1 MADDPNSTRTR
12 RFEALK
18 EKLKAPN
25 GNNPETIAQI
35 KDFLDKFPVTSPD
48 QPNYYGTII
57 QDLLDVLKSIPCKFS
72 NCPENTARSNII
84 EIIQKCPNFEII
96 RNFYNHLFKAVDD
109 VYENDNEDNAASALK
124 LFIDL
129 TKSYKE
135 MVIDTTVTKFIKF
148 AEKMF
153 KKSEDI
159 AKTAIERGA
168 KNDLVPSQDSFKVLI
183 ECGSVISSLWHH
195 FQRLVPIK
203 DFITLAFDIVT
214 RDDPKDI
221 NKYPKV
227 YNDYIQCKTKTFS
240 FLAQFAQSDQL
251 NRDLRVPTDR
261 LPGVLLKM
269 MRSIPSDMYNI
280 KKDIFQG
287 FSLIIKSSTH
297 KASFSKHI
305 DNFLEENEM
314 SGNSSSIRASWYA
327 CMLEFIDT
335 FKNEMTHDQLSKA
348 VALVCKNIHHFT
360 SNYQGQS
367 FNTLKSLLDS
377 IKNLRER
384 GQRGN
389 LSPTID
395 TMYFMIL
402 TTLSKRIS
410 CYKVMIE
417 DIITQAREMR
427 ATSQRPN
434 INLSEPMSQYKKVAE
449 IVKIVISEKHHS
461 NSQFITNPWDQP
473 TVKITTKIIKNMML
487 VARVYTEYK
496 YEREESGFYDTISG
510 IFYNIS
516 SNQGSQHIFNDI
528 FQSLLPFLFLMS
540 AENSN
545 LNKLF
550 ESLSRNFRDN
560 HKSLGDTMMP
570 FIIENLEIID
580 QDSSIADTKILS
592 LHNKAK
598 LPLPSG
604 DKKDYKRK
612 LGKRLSD
619 LFEMM
624 LVPDVLE
631 IHGKRLIQKCEELC
645 RDEIIPRYV
654 VIAKSCVKKVFYN
667 KNVRTELATPWL
679 QQQDPLLLPGPP
691 YHLICSSLCS
701 TASDKIAQAC
711 ILLEENHQNINLTP
725 EVIKRLF
732 DLMHKPQGYSQK
744 EVSRIIAK
752 LGNGIRNS
760 RQPISV
766 KAWSAPPNMVLD
778 REGFSYAF
786 SFDLIYDPM
795 FPPIKIPMDYV
806 ISKINNSLKAK
817 TVVDETQ
824 KKTIQAASKIVSICI
839 LNLLSKLKI
848 DTKLVASKV
857 ASIVLNCQDN
867 YSPLRPVIP
876 EMHRVSFSQTLKNA
890 IEVLISLISIPDTV
904 EDLSELYE
912 TVFIHMGF
920 LMFSSLEGSFTDIG
934 FNTLEIL
941 EILCGKLTYLEKD
954 NDKRFKASLK
964 GLNNIITTVSKILG
978 RNDVHLYKS
987 ETIKQIL
994 LALIRTC
1001 YQPDWTTQF
1010 GACGGLFRLLRGFPQ
1025 QMIRDFSMQLL
1036 KTSLHVLQSFNSVCK
1051 TQLSDEIIQLFNA
1064 VYENC
1069 EKQKV
1074 LYELVQGLL
1083 SQSANLRYICRK
1095 LIIDHDLIPEMYRTF
1110 IPIYDKSSGK
1120 SVAEQLKEL
1129 ILPQIYKSV
1138 NIYTRAM
1145 LLETLNFSIKK
1156 KIIPFGANKGEIV
1169 LFLQHVEEYFKEEQK
1184 DQKKSNEENPEKFN
1198 AEKIAAFE
1206 CMKTVLEEEEFWGFV
1221 RENDKDAS
1229 DLRYKITSRFLRA
1242 VGYHTDQHIIAIVK
1256 SGIEILLRKENNCR
1270 HILPQLDL
1278 KDCLRPI
1285 LTDLAKTNNLPSLQL
1300 INNFSRLLEVI
1311 SDCFNINLG
1320 ARLIA
1325 HINRVEPQNKES
1337 LPLIPAIA
1345 NLFYLMPKCTEDI
1358 LTNVIQGFFKAEE
1371 NLQKNQLQ
1379 GYLNSYF
1386 TVPLIRYITR
1396 FPEKTLKYF
1405 FEESK
1410 KLKYFT
1416 NLISHPIGYPLR
1428 DIIAREYDKY
1438 ITPLLSTTL
1447 NKDYLDAIKITN
1459 ALVKFMPRWI
1469 STKPKIIERLREIYN
1484 QSDASPNESE
1494 IIEISYMH
1502 KYILKAFISF
1512 IRYNHKI
1519 GISEILLDLP
1529 VAYGKKNIWN
1539 LEFLSKFLKK
1549 ELVSIL
1555 STHEKKSVLK
1565 FIMKFL
1571 HESNA
1576 ASPAALSALNDK
1588 KNKVLEYLL
1597 IPFIGECF
1605 KDAKK
1610 SQIITKSIHI
1620 STIRLIRKHLTDY
1633 LNTCCVQ
1640 LMNLGSMLIENFEN
1654 EFFHYRKELIKFY
1667 WGMIKSDN
1675 PFIKGSAYVNVAR
1688 FIGVYNLPDSLTV
1701 QLLGAL
1707 FKAHHA
1713 ELVASAH
1720 QAFACLSEKLIQF
1733 FREARFKDYLTEY
1746 VKKYLYQET
1755 RQFQSMIHVIDII
1768 IKNSTVFYHIRDGL
1782 ISHFLNWIN
1791 HLGLGLHSNY
1801 NAKKTLLDL
1810 TAVMIKFSEQHSR
1823 ENTDSYITTSHKEM
1837 LINFFARFGQAPALY
1852 ISRNPQRSF
1861 EQMNIL
1867 SVKCIDN
1874 MKSALKLW
1882 GEVNFKAKNWTEAL
1896 KKCVNL
1902 VQQHQQRNNAAD
1914 ALKKLLER
1922 SLSIIKILSEH
1933 NTRTAIIQYPE
1944 LVKYLALQVKST
1956 ESTVLTKNLCDTISI
1971 LLSYPA
1977 EDLKKQLN
1985 EILENSFAENSSQNC
2000 YWTIQLLTHVI
2011 KNFPEDV
2018 VQHMKGLLTL
2028 TYNLIKDI
2036 TSDPMLRDIKM
2047 ETIQLSLGIL
2057 QNSILHLSDENKRSL
2072 KSILTLIFENHS
2084 DFKVIITA
2092 ACRVMENWLI
2102 EYDKDMFFTI
2112 KEQCT
2117 ILMKL
2122 FSGYKLEIKYSNLPL
2137 ELAIRILSSTS
2148 DCYEPRILL
2157 CKAVL
2162 QYLLMDPGNEFK
2174 PQFNQILKDLIG
2186 VSMWRRLLFIFDH
2199 HDSTDPKFWVRS
2211 SLDILLGGLEDSAVI
2226 DNKDM
2231 DEDIET
2237 QLDRNT
2243 AKLLKQHFEYIR
2255 INRIKYAKDLIT
2267 SLRQLTNFPISSNL
2281 FMNLFPQI
2289 WSTLSSSQQNS
2300 LVFTMENMFIN
2311 KTPTEPSDSNSFKSI
2326 LTALAGCTPLPFIRP
2341 EILQYIAKVHNSW
2354 NITIPILE
2362 TYYNYLPE
2370 KEKTLMYLEQLHS
2383 RLGER
2388 EYSIGYKIARST
2400 TQACKSALKSSL
2412 LNNWEEARDQFAS
2425 LMEKD
2430 LQDADIAREGWD
2442 ECSENLADW
2451 KHLLQYGDGKQ
2462 DLNSV
2467 VWLWQEK
2474 RYSDCNLL
2482 IKKLNISNHPMCI
2495 YYKNIEILENRSYE
2509 EINFKEIENELD
2521 QSSKEI
2527 SYEWTAIPKHPSAG
2541 HIALIQL
2548 LDLRNE
2554 VFEGFALLRNLEE
2567 SLRISRFSDKNETIE
2582 KWRNKPIRIQD
2593 GLRFWGTSFKLRK
2606 SILKLCQKNIERA
2619 NSTVSIQLD
2628 AASEMN
2634 IVDLTYANLLRKVG
2648 VHYEAFEVLKATSIK
2663 DRTNDLY
2670 LKCSEEVK
2678 LSIAIGDL
2686 ENALSTANY
2695 WCHTETFTK
2704 EIIADFRRLKGRI
2717 YKKMGNLPMAVR
2729 CFKNAYQGNP
2739 KVMHALLG
2747 LGKTLAL
2754 QYPDPR
2760 PEEANEILYCLLLG
2774 IQHRIT
2780 KHKSYIPRIL
2790 NLLDLCDNFE
2800 KWPEYSEKIYS
2811 YCIPYLF
2818 QILKKIDR
2826 NRNIKIFDGLIKYL
2840 IEFHPQSLFF
2850 ALRNFVDRRSTSMD
2864 RSLPITFLKYFN
2876 DLKKIQNILV
2886 QNLEFLC
2893 ESLTSCFKPTL
2904 EEELYSVFSSLLYA
2918 PSEYPVEE
2926 YREVFEMVKTN
2937 FFRRENEEFVD
2948 KYQKDFLYCFNEA
2961 TMQSLESIR
2970 NEMKTWK
2977 DRLLSE
2983 IKQYETRY
2991 LDLDCPE
2998 LCNFFSKEIELPQS
3012 ADPPIILERIHPKI
3026 LMIRT
3031 ANCKRVLTFKG
3042 SNNKDYEYLVSYLG
3056 DNNLLNMSQ
3065 LLNSLQHYIQT
3076 NYSKMTH
3083 RIIGSNYE
3091 TQAIQPLGYHYF
3103 LVELKQR
3110 TLSLLEIFEL
3120 TANEEGIDPDG
3131 IVKDGTQVPKF
3142 LFSSYIQRLLQ
3153 SPNRYAVFKRQ
3164 FTAQWALMYVFCM
3177 LFNVALHDIQLSKIW
3192 VSVKSGVV
3200 SFGMLDVNLFE
3211 QDFGELR
3218 LSPNIFE
3225 LIGQAGVTGVIPA
3238 IAINIFKILR
3248 KEVQQFHALVKL
3260 VVDDKY
3266 VEIEKLKETIE
3277 SNCNYDYIVSKLED
3291 AKEATTDS
3299 NGWIP
3304 SF

>member
-18 EKLKAPN
+18 DKLKVPN
-25 GNNPETIAQI
+25 NNHAETIAQI
-35 KDFLDKFPVTSPD
+35 KDFLDKFPITNSSD
-48 QPNYYGTII
+48 QPNYYGIII
-57 QDLLDVLKSIPCKFS
+57 QDLLEVLKSIPCKMV
-72 NCPENTARSNII
+72 NCQENTARMNII
-84 EIIQKCPNFEII
+84 EIILKCPNFEVI
-96 RNFYNHLFKAVDD
+96 RNFCTNLFKAVEDIIT
-109 VYENDNEDNAASALK
+109 NDNEDNSALALK

-129 TKSYKE
+129 TKAFKE
-135 MVIDTTVTKFIKF
+135 MVIDAVILKFIKF
-148 AEKMF
+148 ADSMF
-153 KKSEDI
+153 KRSEEI
-159 AKTAIERGA
+159 AKNAIERGF
-168 KNDLVPSQDSFKVLI
+168 KNELVPSQDSFKVLI

-203 DFITLAFDIVT
+203 DFITLAFEIVT

-221 NKYPKV
+221 NKFAKV
-227 YNDYIQCKTKTFS
+227 YNDYILCKTKTFS

-261 LPGVLLKM
+261 LPVVLLKM
-269 MRSIPSDMYNI
+269 MKNIPSDMYSI

-297 KASFSKHI
+297 KPSFSKHI
-305 DNFLEENEM
+305 DSFLEENEM
-314 SGNSSSIRASWYA
+314 GGNSSSIRASWYT

-348 VALVCKNIHHFT
+348 VALVCKNIHHFS
-360 SNYQGQS
+360 SNYQS
-367 FNTLKSLLDS
+367 SSYNTLKSLLDS

-389 LSPTID
+389 LSPTIE

-410 CYKVMIE
+410 CYKVTIE
-417 DIITQAREMR
+417 DSMVQAREMR
-427 ATSQRPN
+427 ATNQRPN
-434 INLSEPMSQYKKVAE
+434 INLNETMSQCKKVAE

-461 NSQFITNPWDQP
+461 NSQFITNSWDHP
-473 TVKITTKIIKNMML
+473 TVKIVTKIIKNMML
-487 VARVYTEYK
+487 VARVYIEYK
-496 YEREESGFYDTISG
+496 YEREESGFYETISG

-570 FIIENLEIID
+570 FIIENLEIIE
-580 QDSSIADTKILS
+580 QDSPIAETKILA

-598 LPLPSG
+598 LPIPNC
-604 DKKDYKRK
+604 DKKEYRKR

-654 VIAKSCVKKVFYN
+654 VIAKSCVKKVFFN
-667 KNVRTELATPWL
+667 KNIRTELATPWL
-679 QQQDPLLLPGPP
+679 QQQDPLLLTNPP

-701 TASDKIAQAC
+701 TAPDKISQAC
-711 ILLEENHQNINLTP
+711 ILLEENYQNINLTP
-725 EVIKRLF
+725 DVIKRLF
-732 DLMHKPQGYSQK
+732 DLMHEPQGISQK
-744 EVSRIIAK
+744 DVAKIIAK
-752 LGNGIRNS
+752 LGNSIRNS
-760 RQPISV
+760 RQPVSV
-766 KAWSAPPNMVLD
+766 KALNAPSNMAFD
-778 REGFSYAF
+778 KEGFSYAF
-786 SFDLIYDPM
+786 TFDLMYDPM
-795 FPPIKIPMDYV
+795 LPPIKIPMDYV
-806 ISKINNSLKAK
+806 ISKLNNTLKSK
-817 TVVDETQ
+817 TTVDENQ
-824 KKTIQAASKIVSICI
+824 KKIIQAASKIVSICI

-857 ASIVLNCQDN
+857 ASIVLHCQDN
-867 YSPLRPVIP
+867 YTLNCPIIP
-876 EMHRVSFSQTLKNA
+876 ELHRLSFSQTLKNA
-890 IEVLISLISIPDTV
+890 LEVLISLISLPDTV

-920 LMFSSLEGSFTDIG
+920 LMFSSLEGTYTDIG

-941 EILCGKLTYLEKD
+941 DILCGKLTYLEKD

-1010 GACGGLFRLLRGFPQ
+1010 GACGGLYRLLRGFPQ
-1025 QMIRDFSMQLL
+1025 QTIRDFSMQLL
-1036 KTSLHVLQSFNSVCK
+1036 KTSLHVLQSFSSVCK

-1069 EKQKV
+1069 DRQKV

-1095 LIIDHDLIPEMYRTF
+1095 LIIDHDLVQEMYKTF
-1110 IPIYDKSSGK
+1110 IPIHDKTSGK
-1120 SVAEQLKEL
+1120 SIAEQLKDL
-1129 ILPQIYKSV
+1129 ILPQVYKSV
-1138 NIYTRAM
+1138 NISTRAM
-1145 LLETLNFSIKK
+1145 LLETLNFCIKRR
-1156 KIIPFGANKGEIV
+1156 IITFVSNKVEIV
-1169 LFLQHVEEYFKEEQK
+1169 QFLQHVEEYFKEEQK
-1184 DQKKSNEENPEKFN
+1184 RTIDENPEKYN

-1206 CMKTVLEEEEFWGFV
+1206 CMKTVLEEEEFWGYI
-1221 RENDKDAS
+1221 RDSDKDAS

-1256 SGIEILLRKENNCR
+1256 SGIEILLKKENNSR

-1285 LTDLAKTNNLPSLQL
+1285 LTDLAKTHNLPSLQL

-1311 SDCFNINLG
+1311 SDCFNVNLG
-1320 ARLIA
+1320 SRLIA
-1325 HINRVEPQNKES
+1325 HINRVEPQNKEL

-1358 LTNVIQGFFKAEE
+1358 LTSVIQGFYKAEE

-1379 GYLNSYF
+1379 GYMNSYF

-1428 DIIAREYDKY
+1428 DIISREYEKY
-1438 ITPLLSTTL
+1438 IDPLLATTS
-1447 NKDYLDAIKITN
+1447 NKDYLDGIKITN
-1459 ALVKFMPRWI
+1459 ALVKYMPRWI
-1469 STKPKIIERLREIYN
+1469 STKPEIIARLKAIYTESEN
-1484 QSDASPNESE
+1484 NPSESE
-1494 IIEISYMH
+1494 IIETSYMH

-1512 IRYNHKI
+1512 IRYNHKR

-1529 VAYGKKNIWN
+1529 IAYGKKNIWN

-1571 HESNA
+1571 HESNIN
-1576 ASPAALSALNDK
+1576 SPSVQAALNDK

-1605 KDAKK
+1605 KDKNK
-1610 SQIITKSIHI
+1610 SQIVTKSIHI
-1620 STIRLIRKHLTDY
+1620 LTIRLIRKHLTEY
-1633 LNTCCVQ
+1633 SNICCVQ
-1640 LMNLGSMLIENFEN
+1640 LMNLGSMLIENFTS

-1688 FIGVYNLPDSLTV
+1688 FIGVYSLPDSLTV

-1713 ELVASAH
+1713 ELFGSAH

-1755 RQFQSMIHVIDII
+1755 RVFQSMLHVIDII
-1768 IKNSTVFYHIRDGL
+1768 IKNSTVFYHIREGL
-1782 ISHFLNWIN
+1782 TSHFLNWIN

-1810 TAVMIKFSEQHSR
+1810 TAVMIRFSEQHSR
-1823 ENTDSYITTSHKEM
+1823 ESSESYISASHKEM

-1867 SVKCIDN
+1867 SGKCIEN

-1933 NTRTAIIQYPE
+1933 NTRIAIIQYPE
-1944 LVKYLALQVKST
+1944 LVKYLALQVKSA
-1956 ESTVLTKNLCDTISI
+1956 ESPVLTKNLCETVSI
-1971 LLSYPA
+1971 LLSHSA
-1977 EDLKKQLN
+1977 DELRKQLN
-1985 EILENSFAENSSQNC
+1985 EILEASFAENSSQNC
-2000 YWTIQLLTHVI
+2000 YWTIHLLSHVI
-2011 KNFPEDV
+2011 KNFPDDV

-2028 TYNLIKDI
+2028 TFNLIKDI
-2036 TSDPMLRDIKM
+2036 TADPVQRDPKM
-2047 ETIQLSLGIL
+2047 ESIQLSLNIL
-2057 QNSILHLSDENKRSL
+2057 QNSISNLSDENKRSL
-2072 KSILTLIFENHS
+2072 KSILALIFDNHS
-2084 DFKVIITA
+2084 ELKIIIIS
-2092 ACRVMENWLI
+2092 ACRVMENWLK
-2102 EYDKDMFFTI
+2102 EYDQDFFFTI

-2122 FSGYKLEIKYSNLPL
+2122 FTGYKLDIKYSSLPL
-2137 ELAIRILSSTS
+2137 ELAIKILSSTS

-2162 QYLLMDPGNEFK
+2162 HYLLIDPINEFK

-2186 VSMWRRLLFIFDH
+2186 VSMWRRLLFIFDNY
-2199 HDSTDPKFWVRS
+2199 DSTDPKFWVRS

-2226 DNKDM
+2226 DSKDM

-2255 INRIKYAKDLIT
+2255 INKIKQAKDLIT
-2267 SLRQLTNFPISSNL
+2267 SLRHLTNFPISSNL
-2281 FMNLFPQI
+2281 FINLFPQI
-2289 WSTLSSSQQNS
+2289 WASLSSSQQNS
-2300 LVFTMENMFIN
+2300 LVFTMESMFIN

-2326 LTALAGCTPLPFIRP
+2326 LVALSGCSPLPFIRP
-2341 EILQYIAKVHNSW
+2341 EILQYIGKVHNSW
-2354 NITIPILE
+2354 NIVIPLLE
-2362 TYYNYLPE
+2362 SYLTYLPE
-2370 KEKTLMYLEQLHS
+2370 KEKTLMYLEQLNS

-2388 EYSIGYKIARST
+2388 EYSIGYKIMRST
-2400 TQACKSALKSSL
+2400 TSQCKSALISSL
-2412 LNNWEEARDQFAS
+2412 LNNWEDSRSQFSS

-2442 ECSENLADW
+2442 ECSEKLADW
-2451 KHLLQYGDGKQ
+2451 KVLLQYGEGKQ
-2462 DLNSV
+2462 DLSSIE
-2467 VWLWQEK
+2467 WLWQEK
-2474 RYSDCNLL
+2474 RYTDCNLL
-2482 IKKLNISNHPMCI
+2482 IKKLNISNHPVCI
-2495 YYKNIEILENRSYE
+2495 YYKTVEILENRLNE
-2509 EINFKEIENELD
+2509 EINTKEIENELD

-2527 SYEWTAIPKHPSAG
+2527 SYEWTAIPKHPSLG
-2541 HIALIQL
+2541 HLALIQL

-2554 VFEGFALLRNLEE
+2554 IFEGLALLKNLDE
-2567 SLRISRFSDKNETIE
+2567 SLRASRFIDKNETIE
-2582 KWRNKPIRIQD
+2582 KWRNKAIRIQD
-2593 GLRFWGTSFKLRK
+2593 GLKYWGTAFRLRK
-2606 SILKLCQKNIERA
+2606 NILRLCQKNIERGGK
-2619 NSTVSIQLD
+2619 TMTIQLD
-2628 AASEMN
+2628 PASEINM
-2634 IVDLTYANLLRKVG
+2634 IDLAYANLLRKVG
-2648 VHYEAFEVLKATSIK
+2648 VHYEAYEVIKGIGIK
-2663 DRTNDLY
+2663 DKTNDLY

-2678 LSIAIGDL
+2678 LSIAVGDF
-2686 ENALSTANY
+2686 EGALSTANY
-2695 WCHTETFTK
+2695 WCHNETFSK
-2704 EIIADFRRLKGRI
+2704 EVMADFRRLKGRI
-2717 YKKMGNLPMAVR
+2717 YRKMGNMGMAVR
-2729 CFKNAYQGNP
+2729 CYKNAFQGNP

-2747 LGKTLAL
+2747 LGKTLTL
-2754 QYPDPR
+2754 MYPEPR
-2760 PEEANEILYCLLLG
+2760 PAEANEILACFILG
-2774 IQHRIT
+2774 IQHRIS
-2780 KHKSYIPRIL
+2780 KHKFYIPRIL
-2790 NLLDLCDNFE
+2790 NLLDTCDNLDKWFE
-2800 KWPEYSEKIYS
+2800 YGDKIFQ

-2818 QILKKIDR
+2818 QILKKIEK
-2826 NRNIKIFDGLIKYL
+2826 IKSTKIFDNFIRYL
-2840 IEFHPQSLFF
+2840 IECNPQSLFF
-2850 ALRNFVDRRSTSMD
+2850 ALRNFVDRKSSSMD
-2864 RSLPITFLKYFN
+2864 RSLPSTFTKFFN

-2893 ESLTSCFKPTL
+2893 ESLTSCFKPSL
-2904 EEELYSVFSSLLYA
+2904 EEELYSVFSSLLLA
-2918 PSEYPVEE
+2918 PIEYPLEE
-2926 YREVFEMVKTN
+2926 YKEVFEVVKN
-2937 FFRRENEEFVD
+2937 SFFKRENEEFVD
-2948 KYQKDFLYCFNEA
+2948 KYQKDFLCSFNEL
-2961 TMQSLESIR
+2961 TMQSVEMIKI
-2970 NEMKTWK
+2970 EMKNWK
-2977 DRLLSE
+2977 DRLLAE
-2983 IKQYETRY
+2983 IKQYEIRY
-2991 LDLDCPE
+2991 MDLECPE
-2998 LCNFFSKEIELPQS
+2998 LCNFYSKEIELPLIS
-3012 ADPPIILERIHPKI
+3012 DPPVILERIHPKI
-3026 LMIRT
+3026 VMVRST
-3031 ANCKRVLTFKG
+3031 GCKKMLTFKG
-3042 SNNKDYEYLVSYLG
+3042 SNNKDYDYLVSYLG
-3056 DNNLLNMSQ
+3056 DNNLLNISQ

-3076 NYSKMTH
+3076 SYSKMTH
-3083 RIIGSNYE
+3083 RILGSNYE
-3091 TQAIQPLGYHYF
+3091 SQSIQPLGYHYY
-3103 LVELKQR
+3103 LVEVKQR
-3110 TLSLLEIFEL
+3110 SLSLLDIYEL
-3120 TANEEGIDPDG
+3120 TVNEEDSCPDRLILEG
-3131 IVKDGTQVPKF
+3131 KQVNRY
-3142 LFSSYIQRLLQ
+3142 LFSSYIQRVLQ
-3153 SPNRYAVFKRQ
+3153 SPNRFAIFKKQ

-3177 LFNVALHDIQLSKIW
+3177 IFNVTLSDIQLSKIW
-3192 VSVKSGVV
+3192 ISVKSGMI
-3200 SFGMLDVNLFE
+3200 SFGMFDVNLFE
-3211 QDFGELR
+3211 QEYGELR

-3225 LIGQAGVTGVIPA
+3225 VIGQAGVTGVIPA
-3238 IAINIFKILR
+3238 IAINVFKVLQKEIL
-3248 KEVQQFHALVKL
+3248 QFYSLVKL
-3260 VVDDKY
+3260 VLDDKN
-3266 VEIEKLKETIE
+3266 IEFEKFKETIE
-3277 SNCNYDYIVSKLED
+3277 ANCNYEFIVNKLEEAKD
-3291 AKEATTDS
+3291 AQTDS
-3299 NGWIP
+3299 HGWIP